1 MARVNMYWLNV
12 IAEFIE
18 IVDDMGNYIAKA
30 IEMVAKLI

>member
-1 MARVNMYWLNV
+1 MYWLNV

-18 IVDDMGNYIAKA
+18 IVDDMRNYIAKA